1 MASNRAP
8 VVTISPI
15 WNAELAIVQTG
26 IAGMIKIAL
35 KKPVTKSKRDSVSGK
50 FHALMNVGIEA
61 KVFAAVASKTAISGE
76 LANCQNNNAVK
87 DRPPQ
92 NQSDRVSRQ

>member
-1 MASNRAP
+1 MTP
-8 VVTISPI
+8 VVNIKLI
-15 WNAELAIVQTG
+15 WNAELAMFQTG
-26 IAGMIKIAL
+26 IAGMIKTAL
-35 KKPVTKSKRDSVSGK
+35 KKQLIKINRVSVSGK

-61 KVFAAVASKTAISGE
+61 KVFAAAASKTAMSGE

-92 NQSDRVSRQ
+92 NQSNQVSCQ